1 MNAGSRRFLFHAS
14 RSSKSQ
20 STCCLSAMRELPR
33 RSTDDARPRTFHGSE
48 LDRLRGLLQAGSA
61 GDSGAASQRSER
73 GVEKE
78 RPSIRSRRA
87 RERNLGPEPVVDHD
101 DSVEEVPPK
110 DDAVRAPGVREVD
123 ADKRPEALQPEPGH
137 DDQSGVDG
145 NGVVAGRGED
155 LDRVDDGKAKAL
167 GERGVDAVVA
177 RPGVDEGA
185 T

>member
-1 MNAGSRRFLFHAS
+1 M
-14 RSSKSQ
+14 
-20 STCCLSAMRELPR
+20 
-33 RSTDDARPRTFHGSE
+33 
-48 LDRLRGLLQAGSA
+48 
-61 GDSGAASQRSER
+61 
-73 GVEKE
+73 
-78 RPSIRSRRA
+78 
-87 RERNLGPEPVVDHD
+87 
-101 DSVEEVPPK
+101 
-110 DDAVRAPGVREVD
+110 RAPGVGEVD

-145 NGVVAGRGED
+145 NGVLAGRGED

>member
-1 MNAGSRRFLFHAS
+1 M
-14 RSSKSQ
+14 
-20 STCCLSAMRELPR
+20 
-33 RSTDDARPRTFHGSE
+33 
-48 LDRLRGLLQAGSA
+48 DRLRGLLQAGSA

-78 RPSIRSRRA
+78 RPSVRSRRA

-110 DDAVRAPGVREVD
+110 DDAVRAPGVGEVD

-145 NGVVAGRGED
+145 NGVLAGRGED